1 MGDTRD
7 LLIHTAELAAT
18 YLEQLDER
26 PVFPQLSSDDLRS
39 RIPHELP
46 EGPTDPR
53 IVVDELAAAVGP
65 GLVAGAGGRYFG
77 FVTGG
82 SLPASVGADW
92 LTTTW
97 DQNSF
102 SYVSSP
108 AASLVEDITAGW
120 MKDLLRL
127 PPHSSVA
134 FVTGCQMAH
143 VTCLAAAR
151 LEVLREVGWDLHRA
165 GMSSGPQIRVV
176 AGEKRHVTVDRALR
190 LLGIGSDSIELVATD
205 AQGRIGVDALEA
217 TLADG
222 EGPTIVVAQAGEVNT
237 GSFDPLAAL
246 IDVGRRHG
254 AWVHVDGAFG
264 IWARVSP
271 ALEHLVDGLERA
283 DSWAFDAHKWLNVPY
298 DSGVAVVANPEAHRA
313 AMTGEAAYLSPTTTQ
328 RDAYDWTPEASRR
341 ARGFALYS
349 ALRSL
354 GRQGLTDLID
364 RCCAHARRFAAELSE
379 IPGAVI
385 PNEVELNQVLVRFGD
400 DETTMRVL
408 RGVQSSGEAWMGATE
423 WDGRKAIRISVS
435 SWATTDH
442 DVSRTIAAFRR
453 AAAG

>member
-176 AGEKRHVTVDRALR
+176 TGEKRHVTVDRALR